1 MYLDLYTHFMNQ
13 FTLVHKHYI
22 YTFRS
27 EGNGFLLFS
36 SHYNFIFR
44 TIKLFRTERLVL
56 KVKLSR
62 SCISVVGVYKPPS
75 IPKHPWTRELSSIFS
90 KRSLH
95 LQRLFSTLE
104 TSTPIC

>member
-36 SHYNFIFR
+36 SHYNFIFEQLNYFIHIIS
-44 TIKLFRTERLVL
+44 TFIFAVSAKVL
-56 KVKLSR
+56 HHYGL
-62 SCISVVGVYKPPS
+62 
-75 IPKHPWTRELSSIFS
+75 L
-90 KRSLH
+90 
-95 LQRLFSTLE
+95 
-104 TSTPIC
+104 